1 MKTLTWTLW
10 IACTILPA
18 AALAQ
23 QDQGLIT
30 GRVTDASGAVLPGA
44 TVTIEAIDTGVTS
57 QSVTDGDGLYTRPG
71 LTIGS
76 YRVTAELTGF
86 KRSFRERI
94 MIHAQSRVRAD
105 FELELGNVTEEV
117 AVVATAPLLETETSS
132 LAHVI
137 KEDEIRELPLGGR
150 NFQRLAVLVAGV
162 LPAMGHRDQE
172 GGFNSHGQW
181 ATQNNF
187 ILDGVDNN
195 SQVLGMEDR
204 KAQVL
209 IPSLDA
215 VQEFQIQTSNY
226 SAEFGRNA
234 GAVMNVSIKSGG
246 NTVRGT
252 AYEFLRNDAFD
263 ARDAFDYS
271 DRDGDGRADPDVLR
285 RHQLGFTIGGPVRAN
300 RTFYFG
306 SIEALR
312 VRSNGSALVTVPT
325 MAERNGVF
333 DAGLVS
339 VRDPITGR
347 PFPGNVIPRARWDPA
362 AARLMALWPEPNFA
376 GPTRQNYVSPDRK
389 SVV

>member
-1 MKTLTWTLW
+1 MKVVTWMVWLACATL
-10 IACTILPA
+10 PG

-23 QDQGLIT
+23 QDQGVIT

-44 TVTIEAIDTGVTS
+44 TLTIVAIGTGVTT
-57 QSVTDGDGLYTRPG
+57 QSVTNSEGLYTLPG
-71 LTIGS
+71 LKIGS

-86 KRSFRERI
+86 KRSIREPVL
-94 MIHAQSRVRAD
+94 IHAQSRVRLD
-105 FELELGNVTEEV
+105 FELELGSMTEEV
-117 AVVATAPLLETETSS
+117 AVVASVPLLETETSS
-132 LAHVI
+132 LSHVI
-137 KEDEIRELPLGGR
+137 KEEEIRELPLSGR

-162 LPAMGHRDQE
+162 LPATGHRDQE

-181 ATQNNF
+181 ATQNNL

-263 ARDAFDYS
+263 AREAFDYT
-271 DRDGDGRADPDVLR
+271 DRDGDGKADPDVLR
-285 RHQLGFTIGGPVRAN
+285 RHQFGFTIGGPYAR
-300 RTFYFG
+300 
-306 SIEALR
+306 
-312 VRSNGSALVTVPT
+312 
-325 MAERNGVF
+325 
-333 DAGLVS
+333 
-339 VRDPITGR
+339 TGR
-347 PFPGNVIPRARWDPA
+347 STSAASRRCASGPT
-362 AARLMALWPEPNFA
+362 AARCRPCPRSPSATAYSTPECPCA
-376 GPTRQNYVSPDRK
+376 IR
-389 SVV
+389 